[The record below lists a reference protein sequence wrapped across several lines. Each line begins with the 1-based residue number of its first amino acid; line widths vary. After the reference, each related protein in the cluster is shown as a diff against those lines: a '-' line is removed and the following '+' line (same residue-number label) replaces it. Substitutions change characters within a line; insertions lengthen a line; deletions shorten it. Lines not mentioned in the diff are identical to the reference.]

1 MHALTLG
8 LARHRLSISALL
20 ALALLDIATTTL
32 GLSSAP
38 GFVREQNP
46 LGLAAW
52 SLAGPVGLLA
62 YKGIFSLPLVATV
75 ILDGRDPDDRD
86 LHRVVGAA
94 LLGGA
99 LFSSLV
105 VAGNLAILAGTSVPW
120 LP

>member
-8 LARHRLSISALL
+8 LARHRLSISLL
-20 ALALLDIATTTL
+20 VALALLDIATTSL
-32 GLSSAP
+32 GLTSAP

-46 LGLAAW
+46 LGVAAW
-52 SLAGPVGLLA
+52 SLAGPIGLLA
-62 YKGIFSLPLVATV
+62 YKCIFSIPLVATL

-86 LHRVVGAA
+86 LHRVVGVA

-99 LFSSLV
+99 LFSSLI
-105 VAGNLAILAGTSVPW
+105 VAGNLAILAGISGLR